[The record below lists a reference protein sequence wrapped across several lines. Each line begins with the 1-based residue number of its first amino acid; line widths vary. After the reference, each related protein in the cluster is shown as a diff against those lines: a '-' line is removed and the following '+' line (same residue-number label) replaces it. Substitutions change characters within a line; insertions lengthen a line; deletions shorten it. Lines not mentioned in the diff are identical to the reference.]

1 MKENRISPPQW
12 AIRFLEWFCPP
23 ELLEGILGDLLEAF
37 DQDSIS
43 TGPKKARRNFTLQV
57 FRLFHPS
64 ILFRNHLNYSIMNTA
79 IIRNHLLV
87 AWRQMRKHRSFSMI
101 NILGLSLAIAFLF
114 LTVLFIQQETSYDQ
128 FHTKKDNIY
137 RLYHTTVNKETG
149 QRGSSSA
156 VTSVP
161 LGEVLAEEVPVI
173 ERYSRLAS
181 SSGIIRK
188 GEMLSR
194 ETISFSDADLLSI
207 FDFPMLAGDR
217 NSALEAPNSIILSAE
232 LAKKYFGS
240 KDPLQ
245 ETLELS
251 LNDSLIQ
258 VVVTGVID
266 PLKESSSIQLDCI
279 LPLEQYGA
287 IIPPKMFTSFNFGV
301 VENYI
306 EIKDQADVEELPTIL
321 TTAIAKSTTTSE
333 DHLEIGIQPL
343 KKIHF
348 DHRILGNTPFTNP
361 QKLYILL
368 AIALLILVVALINFI
383 TLSSS
388 QAMGRLSEMG
398 LRQALGARSRQI
410 QRQLMVE
417 SLLITSAASV
427 LALLIANGLCSSF
440 GQLVDANLQFR
451 LGWLQASGVLF
462 LILILSMISGFGQGL
477 LLLRHQA
484 SQSLKGQ
491 FSGPFK
497 RQWFNEGLLV
507 FQFALSIMLI
517 LGAFH
522 IQQQLKYIQEKDLGF
537 EEERLLEMP
546 LGDSP
551 DQVSMRQKVERLKEE
566 LLRNRQILSITSGM
580 NNIADPWTELFFKQE
595 DGDEVSLYFNQV
607 DLDYL
612 ETMGIRLVEGKS
624 FPPQMKNGILVNE
637 ALVKYFGWTDPL
649 TKQIPGINF
658 SEPHEI
664 IGVVED
670 FHFSSLHQKV
680 EPLILAIDP
689 SAISSGIT
697 GLSTY
702 VWPPNLYQLF
712 IRIGPGEIAPVL
724 QFLED
729 EWQSISPDTPFE
741 FEFVD
746 QSLAAKYTEEK
757 RWGKIISLSS
767 WFGILIAWLGLFA
780 LMQVTIR
787 RRSKE
792 IGIRKVLGASSLNL
806 IGLLSSRYL
815 RLLTFS
821 ALVACP
827 AAWYLLNRW
836 LSSFNY
842 RIELTPLLFGIIG
855 IGVIFI
861 TWVIFSWQSY
871 LVSRVNPISAIQ
883 VE

>member
-1 MKENRISPPQW
+1 M
-12 AIRFLEWFCPP
+12 
-23 ELLEGILGDLLEAF
+23 
-37 DQDSIS
+37 
-43 TGPKKARRNFTLQV
+43 
-57 FRLFHPS
+57 
-64 ILFRNHLNYSIMNTA
+64 
-79 IIRNHLLV
+79 
-87 AWRQMRKHRSFSMI
+87 
-101 NILGLSLAIAFLF
+101 
-114 LTVLFIQQETSYDQ
+114 
-128 FHTKKDNIY
+128 
-137 RLYHTTVNKETG
+137 
-149 QRGSSSA
+149 
-156 VTSVP
+156 
-161 LGEVLAEEVPVI
+161 
-173 ERYSRLAS
+173 
-181 SSGIIRK
+181 
-188 GEMLSR
+188 
-194 ETISFSDADLLSI
+194 
-207 FDFPMLAGDR
+207 
-217 NSALEAPNSIILSAE
+217 
-232 LAKKYFGS
+232 
-240 KDPLQ
+240 
-245 ETLELS
+245 
-251 LNDSLIQ
+251 IQ

-266 PLKESSSIQLDCI
+266 PLKENSSIQLDCI
-279 LPLEQYGA
+279 LPFEQYGA

-306 EIKDQADVEELPTIL
+306 EIRDHASVHQLPTIM
-321 TTAIAKSTTTSE
+321 TTAVAKSTTTSE
-333 DHLEIGIQPL
+333 DHLEIGMQAL
-343 KKIHF
+343 DKIHF
-348 DHRILGNTPFTNP
+348 DTRVLGNTPYTNP

-368 AIALLILVVALINFI
+368 AIALLVLVVALINFI

-388 QAMGRLSEMG
+388 QALGRLPEMG
-398 LRQALGARSRQI
+398 LRQTLGARTKQI

-417 SLLITSAASV
+417 SFLITGVASV
-427 LALLIANGLCSSF
+427 LALLIAHSLCPNF
-440 GQLVDANLQFR
+440 GQLVDANIQFK
-451 LGWLQASGVLF
+451 LGWLQLAGVLA
-462 LILILSMISGFGQGL
+462 LIFTLSIISGFGQGL
-477 LLLRHQA
+477 LLLRHQT
-484 SQSLKGQ
+484 SQSLKRQ

-507 FQFALSIMLI
+507 FQFALSIILI

-522 IQQQLKYIQEKDLGF
+522 VQQQLKYIQEKDLGF
-537 EEERLLEMP
+537 EEERLLELP

-551 DQVSMRQKVERLKEE
+551 DQVTMRQKVERLKEE
-566 LLRNRQILSITSGM
+566 LLRNKQVLSITSGM

-595 DGDEVSLYFNQV
+595 DGNEVSLYFNQV

-612 ETMGIRLVEGKS
+612 ATMGIRLVEGKS

-649 TKQIPGINF
+649 TKQIPGVNF
-658 SEPHEI
+658 SESHEI

-712 IRIGPGEIAPVL
+712 IRIGPGDITPVL

-729 EWQSISPDTPFE
+729 QWQSISPDTPFE

-746 QSLAAKYTEEK
+746 QSLAAKYIEEK

-806 IGLLSSRYL
+806 IGLLSGRYL
-815 RLLTFS
+815 QLLTFS

-827 AAWYLLNRW
+827 VAWHLLKRW

-842 RIELTPLLFGIIG
+842 RIELTPWLFGIIG
-855 IGVIFI
+855 IGVILL
-861 TWVIFSWQSY
+861 TLVIFSWQSFIA
-871 LVSRVNPISAIQ
+871 SRMNPVKAIQ